1 MLLIVGAMF
10 FSLTLYSGEIIAALV
25 KSNLLTINLEKISDD
40 GESKNRK
47 ILANQQ
53 LEAVTSKLENAEKL
67 LLDSNQELSKLEI
80 DKNGLQTEKEKLK
93 QSIDKLKFEENFSG
107 SRDKLII
114 EVFYSTGVRLSELI
128 NIKLADVD
136 TLKSQIKVLGKR
148 NKERLIPLTKE
159 LQKSIEA
166 YMILR
171 IKEKVT
177 DCSYLFLTDSGKK
190 LNPSMVYRK
199 VNELLKG
206 VTTLE
211 KKSPHVLRHTFATH
225 MLNNGADLNVIKE
238 LLGHASL
245 SATEVWISEA
255 QERMVLAVSPKEW
268 PRLAEI
274 ARLEGV
280 EATPIG
286 TFTGNGQLVLRWNDE
301 IVGDLNCH
309 FLHEGRPRE
318 RLRSSFTPQQNNP
331 LRWSLEDENF
341 ETILLELL
349 RSEDVASKEWII
361 RQYDHEVQGKS
372 VLKPLLG
379 PMGGP
384 ADATVIRGV
393 LGRPRGILIGIGL
406 RHHLGTSNP
415 FEMAVGGMFNP
426 GVLMTVADLSR
437 MEVEVDV
444 NENDVVNIDIG
455 DTSEIEIDAYPDT
468 LFYGIVS
475 EIAHTAQSANMG
487 LQQQVT
493 NFKVKVRMLSV
504 PDKIRPGMSSTV
516 NIITETIKD
525 AVSIPI
531 QSLTS
536 RPENYEQK
544 IDNKGNKWSEKN
556 DEDDQSFK
564 KIKSIDVVFV
574 LEDEFNDTTA
584 PSGKKYA
591 VVRPLEV
598 GISSENHYFVR
609 SGIKL
614 GEMIVTGGYRV
625 LSKELSHGT
634 LVALK
639 NDPLSKDGN
648 FGK

>member
-1 MLLIVGAMF
+1 MLDTLKKKKVWIPLLIILVLIAGYV
-10 FSLTLYSGEIIAALV
+10 FSTSGSEQDIFVDTELVELRDIIQRVNASGKIQPEEAVQITSTITGWITEITVMEGDTVEPGQHLISIDEKQIRPRYNNALSQV
-25 KSNLLTINLEKISDD
+25 KSSEANLRKVRSQMDRTKSLFSQNLISKQELEQVEASFQIAQSQSEQANANLLS
-40 GESKNRK
+40 
-47 ILANQQ
+47 
-53 LEAVTSKLENAEKL
+53 AE
-67 LLDSNQELSKLEI
+67 DELSKTRLTAPKYGI
-80 DKNGLQTEKEKLK
+80 VT
-93 QSIDKLKFEENFSG
+93 SI
-107 SRDKLII
+107 
-114 EVFYSTGVRLSELI
+114 
-128 NIKLADVD
+128 
-136 TLKSQIKVLGKR
+136 
-148 NKERLIPLTKE
+148 TKE
-159 LQKSIEA
+159 
-166 YMILR
+166 
-171 IKEKVT
+171 
-177 DCSYLFLTDSGKK
+177 
-190 LNPSMVYRK
+190 
-199 VNELLKG
+199 
-206 VTTLE
+206 
-211 KKSPHVLRHTFATH
+211 
-225 MLNNGADLNVIKE
+225 
-238 LLGHASL
+238 
-245 SATEVWISEA
+245 
-255 QERMVLAVSPKEW
+255 
-268 PRLAEI
+268 
-274 ARLEGV
+274 EG
-280 EATPIG
+280 
-286 TFTGNGQLVLRWNDE
+286 
-301 IVGDLNCH
+301 
-309 FLHEGRPRE
+309 
-318 RLRSSFTPQQNNP
+318 
-331 LRWSLEDENF
+331 
-341 ETILLELL
+341 
-349 RSEDVASKEWII
+349 
-361 RQYDHEVQGKS
+361 
-372 VLKPLLG
+372 
-379 PMGGP
+379 
-384 ADATVIRGV
+384 
-393 LGRPRGILIGIGL
+393 
-406 RHHLGTSNP
+406 
-415 FEMAVGGMFNP
+415 EMAVGGMFNP

-556 DEDDQSFK
+556 DEGDQSFK

-574 LEDEFNDTTA
+574 LEDEFNGTTA
-584 PSGKKYA
+584 PSSKKYA

-634 LVALK
+634 LVSLK